1 MLFKMLYYHN
11 GFQNVKI
18 LFRFPT
24 ILNFNLDLCN
34 LNNKHV
40 NAFLK
45 CFFFHQDGIFNMN
58 KFYVLSFCK
67 PSWKLA

>member
-1 MLFKMLYYHN
+1 MLYYHN

-18 LFRFPT
+18 LFCFLT
-24 ILNFNLDLCN
+24 ILKFNLDLYS
-34 LNNKHV
+34 LNNKNV

-45 CFFFHQDGIFNMN
+45 YFFHQHGNIFNMN
-58 KFYVLSFCK
+58 KVYVLSFSK